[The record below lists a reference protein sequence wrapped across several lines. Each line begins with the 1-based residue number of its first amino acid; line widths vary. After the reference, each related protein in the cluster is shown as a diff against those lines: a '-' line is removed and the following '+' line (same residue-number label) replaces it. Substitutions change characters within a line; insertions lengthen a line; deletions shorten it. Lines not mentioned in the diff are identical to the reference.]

1 MSRSRANLEHV
12 KTSPAQGG
20 AIVRIYVKTNTSTHS
35 IGEEELTET
44 DGACPG
50 VYAHVAKKSVM
61 GDRFEIW
68 PIKIKLQ
75 QIME

>member
-35 IGEEELTET
+35 IGEELTET

-50 VYAHVAKKSVM
+50 VCAHVANKCVM

-68 PIKIKLQ
+68 PIKIELQ